1 MRRNK
6 QNKYDPELYENV
18 LGEPIEETNKRNKK
32 PKKKKVNITCSI
44 SVARINSH
52 FSLFTSSYF
61 AQVKELLVDELKQ
74 NKDYYYLINI
84 DSIYFDAESPYH
96 ADDELHIV
104 FKCGFNGRVGNKTK
118 SIIHFK
124 GCIET

>member
-1 MRRNK
+1 M
-6 QNKYDPELYENV
+6 DE
-18 LGEPIEETNKRNKK
+18 IKK

-74 NKDYYYLINI
+74 NKEYYSLINT

-118 SIIHFK
+118 SKIKSYIMATSLPLFIK
-124 GCIET
+124 TTKRLGELVSGI